1 MKLLIDSC
9 LPGWLVAVLSAD
21 GHDTIWSGDWE
32 HDPGDRRILE
42 VALEERRV
50 LITLDK
56 DFGRLAVMAR
66 QSHAGIVRIR
76 KTRPPQFGEVASK
89 ALSLH
94 GEDLQAGAIVVASP
108 RRIRVRRD

>member
-9 LPGWLVAVLSAD
+9 LPRSLANVLTAE
-21 GHDTIWSGDWE
+21 GHDTVWSGDWE

-42 VALEERRV
+42 LALAEQRV

-56 DFGRLAVMAR
+56 DFGRLAVMAH
-66 QSHAGIVRIR
+66 QAHAGIVRIR

-89 ALSLH
+89 ALILH

-108 RRIRVRRD
+108 HRIRVRRD